1 MAGMLKCNT
10 ASSDLTLSVS
20 FLAIKNR
27 LRISPNR
34 VERGNSTAQ
43 PRTGEATQ
51 LDQEK
56 KNRRMEIERENG
68 TTQKWMFGNDCGA
81 EPAAVFSDGRIGARR
96 RRPRRWSM
104 AVVVES
110 GMGNEVMSGPLTG
123 SPLSSLPR
131 TAENA
136 ENLLLECRP
145 FVWPLIFFF
154 PCAASTK

>member
-56 KNRRMEIERENG
+56 KIVEWKSRGKTVRHKNGCLETIAERNRRRYSAMAGSARG
-68 TTQKWMFGNDCGA
+68 DGGLADDQWRSSSK
-81 EPAAVFSDGRIGARR
+81 AAWEMR
-96 RRPRRWSM
+96 
-104 AVVVES
+104 
-110 GMGNEVMSGPLTG
+110 
-123 SPLSSLPR
+123 
-131 TAENA
+131 
-136 ENLLLECRP
+136 
-145 FVWPLIFFF
+145 
-154 PCAASTK
+154 